1 MDVRVDTV
9 ETNFETYKDETG
21 KHLDTLDT
29 ATEENSKMI
38 SDHYQEHLE
47 KFGKT
52 DQTLS
57 EKADI
62 VTLDAAVDTIN
73 DKFQKSA
80 DDIEIRAMVNSMTEH
95 IANEERRVKFAKL
108 KKYMEDALTDM
119 NKDLN
124 KRIDHLDLVTTHEN
138 TVNRAAIDGLDVY
151 YKQAVE
157 EIAES
162 IDSYIGVVNDTS
174 NKQYEDFNKN
184 LKAEFSKVGLFRLNH
199 TFYRIWSKFKTF

>member
-1 MDVRVDTV
+1 MHWKK
-9 ETNFETYKDETG
+9 FEKTDETLAQ
-21 KHLDTLDT
+21 KVDNDTLDST
-29 ATEENSKMI
+29 VASI
-38 SDHYQEHLE
+38 
-47 KFGKT
+47 
-52 DQTLS
+52 DQ
-57 EKADI
+57 
-62 VTLDAAVDTIN
+62 
-73 DKFQKSA
+73 KFQKLN
-80 DDIEIRAMVNSMTEH
+80 DDIEIRSLVNSMTEH

-108 KKYMEDALTDM
+108 KKYMEDALTEM

-151 YKQAVE
+151 YKQAIE

-184 LKAEFSKVGLFRLNH
+184 LKAEFGKVSYQIL
-199 TFYRIWSKFKTF
+199 TM